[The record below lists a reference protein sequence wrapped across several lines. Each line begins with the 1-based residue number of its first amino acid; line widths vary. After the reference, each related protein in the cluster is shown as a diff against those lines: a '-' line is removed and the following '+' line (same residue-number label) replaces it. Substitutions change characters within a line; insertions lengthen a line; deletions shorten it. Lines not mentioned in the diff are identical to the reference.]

1 MENVY
6 NEFNT
11 WVDSSSILPI
21 KNIKDGDIKVS
32 PEGMVLD
39 SRGAHKPSYLS
50 TNGLIYE
57 FIHTTDSRYILYPFD
72 IIMASAFVQPSRD
85 LINKDIRVHH
95 KNGRTSDCYYT
106 NLEWIEDVEE
116 WKPIEYKDIKK
127 GCYEISNRGR
137 VRAIMYDPPI
147 IMKVDNSSGYSR
159 LNLLTDGMDDCVK
172 KAKHYSIHRLV
183 AWHFVMGYTQERN
196 YVNHIDCDRTNNHWN
211 NLEWVSLKENNR
223 HALDCGLIPK
233 GSENGMAKITEH
245 DAVEIC
251 YSLNRNDGC
260 IIDTFNEMKESIP
273 TLTYPIVSMIKYG
286 ETFTYVS
293 NTILTED
300 GRKKQIRQ
308 TDPDVILDTARCLKK
323 YNGDVKKTKKEL
335 ELIYPWISY
344 GWLWHIKDKSV
355 AADIT
360 DLVFKKDEFP
370 KGKPLTESDALKIIH
385 SLLSH
390 KGDPYV
396 NQTVFNELKDEID
409 GLSKDKVRA
418 IKEKKAWKTLSDKYF
433 NKGDI

>member
-1 MENVY
+1 
-6 NEFNT
+6 
-11 WVDSSSILPI
+11 
-21 KNIKDGDIKVS
+21 
-32 PEGMVLD
+32 
-39 SRGAHKPSYLS
+39 
-50 TNGLIYE
+50 
-57 FIHTTDSRYILYPFD
+57 
-72 IIMASAFVQPSRD
+72 
-85 LINKDIRVHH
+85 
-95 KNGRTSDCYYT
+95 
-106 NLEWIEDVEE
+106 
-116 WKPIEYKDIKK
+116 
-127 GCYEISNRGR
+127 
-137 VRAIMYDPPI
+137 
-147 IMKVDNSSGYSR
+147 MKVDNSSGYSR

-223 HALDCGLIPK
+223 HALDCGLIPR
-233 GSENGMAKITEH
+233 GSENGMAKTFMETQSEYDAKEAFGKIDELITEH